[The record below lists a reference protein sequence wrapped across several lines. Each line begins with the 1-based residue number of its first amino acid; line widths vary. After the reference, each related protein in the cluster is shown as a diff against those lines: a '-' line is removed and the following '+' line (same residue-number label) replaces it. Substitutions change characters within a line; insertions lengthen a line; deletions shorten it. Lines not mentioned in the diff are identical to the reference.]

1 MSVTYPKQRLERRKS
16 INIDALVQSP
26 AMPTETPQNID
37 EPAVE
42 VTKEVSLVDERVA
55 DLMSHTIDVSAL
67 ATAVT
72 KQKAADAADTLE
84 DLDNVEA
91 AEVIELM
98 EDHAAAEA
106 LAEMEAPLA
115 VTIIEDLFDDDR
127 KQYGA
132 MLLTTMA
139 PDDATSIIRGLDE
152 EYVEPLFVC
161 MPVAYARKLRQ
172 LCDYEEESAAGI
184 MTTDFVSLFE
194 EMTITEVVDV
204 LRERELPE
212 HVQDLPVTNAKDELV
227 GVVSLRALLIG
238 LSEETVASTMERKV
252 VAVHS
257 GTDREQV
264 TREFDRY
271 GYEMLPVIDTSNRL
285 LGIITVDDVIDIIEE
300 EQTEDVQKTVGAG
313 AGEAVYSGLG
323 EKLKGRMPWLL
334 VSAIMMLPAT
344 YIVLGFETLI
354 REVALLAVFMP
365 LIAALAGNAGHQ
377 ALAVTLRGIVLDE
390 VRRERIAPLMR
401 REFLVGII
409 AGSTIGGAVA
419 LLLYAFGDGQLAAKL
434 GLIVACAMVV
444 SMSVGTF
451 TGAAIPLIMRR
462 VGADPAQASAIFLIM
477 VTDAIAF
484 STLLGFA
491 YIAKTW
497 MQGN

>member
-1 MSVTYPKQRLERRKS
+1 
-16 INIDALVQSP
+16 
-26 AMPTETPQNID
+26 MPVDDPQNVD
-37 EPAVE
+37 ENNVE
-42 VTKEVSLVDERVA
+42 VTELVSPENERVA
-55 DLMSHTIDVSAL
+55 SMMSHTIDVSAL

-84 DLDNVEA
+84 DLDDVEA
-91 AEVIELM
+91 TEVIELM
-98 EDHAAAEA
+98 EDQSAAEA
-106 LAEMEAPLA
+106 LSEMEVPLA

-127 KQYGA
+127 KQYVA
-132 MLLTTMA
+132 TLLTIMA
-139 PDDATSIIRGLDE
+139 PDDATSILRGLDE
-152 EYVEPLFVC
+152 QFIEPLFVC
-161 MPVAYARKLRQ
+161 LPVEYARKLRQ
-172 LCDYEEESAAGI
+172 LYDYEEESAAGM
-184 MTTDFVSLFE
+184 MTTDFVSLLE

-212 HVQDLPVTNAKDELV
+212 HGQDLPVTNKNDELV
-227 GVVSLRALLIG
+227 GIVSLRALLVG
-238 LSEETVASTMERKV
+238 HSSASVAETMEQKV
-252 VAVHS
+252 AAVHS
-257 GTDREQV
+257 RTDREQV
-264 TREFDRY
+264 AREFDRY

-323 EKLKGRMPWLL
+323 EKLKGRMPWLI

-344 YIVLGFETLI
+344 YIVLGFESLI
-354 REVALLAVFMP
+354 KEIALLAVFMP

-390 VRRERIAPLMR
+390 VRRDRILPLMR
-401 REFLVGII
+401 RELLVGLV
-409 AGSTIGGAVA
+409 AGISIGGGVAV
-419 LLLYAFGDGQLAAKL
+419 LLWLFGNEDLATKL

-444 SMSVGTF
+444 SMGVGTF

-477 VTDAIAF
+477 ITDAVAF

-491 YIAKTW
+491 YLAMTW
-497 MQGN
+497 LQGGTL

>member
-1 MSVTYPKQRLERRKS
+1 
-16 INIDALVQSP
+16 
-26 AMPTETPQNID
+26 MPVDDPQNVD
-37 EPAVE
+37 ENNVE
-42 VTKEVSLVDERVA
+42 VTELVSPENERVA
-55 DLMSHTIDVSAL
+55 SMMSHTIDVSAL

-84 DLDNVEA
+84 DLDDVEA

-98 EDHAAAEA
+98 EDQSAAEA
-106 LAEMEAPLA
+106 LSEMEVPLA

-127 KQYGA
+127 KQYVA
-132 MLLTTMA
+132 TLLTIMA
-139 PDDATSIIRGLDE
+139 PDDATSILRGLDE
-152 EYVEPLFVC
+152 QFIEPLFVC
-161 MPVAYARKLRQ
+161 MPVEYARKLRQ
-172 LCDYEEESAAGI
+172 LYDYEEESAAGM
-184 MTTDFVSLFE
+184 MTTDFVSLPE

-212 HVQDLPVTNAKDELV
+212 HVQDLPVTNKNDELV
-227 GVVSLRALLIG
+227 GIVSLRALLVG
-238 LSEETVASTMERKV
+238 HSSASVTETMEQKV
-252 VAVHS
+252 AAVHS
-257 GTDREQV
+257 STDREQV
-264 TREFDRY
+264 AREFDRY

-323 EKLKGRMPWLL
+323 EKLKGRMPWLV

-344 YIVLGFETLI
+344 YIVLGFESLI
-354 REVALLAVFMP
+354 KEIALLAVFMP

-390 VRRERIAPLMR
+390 VRRDRILPLMR
-401 REFLVGII
+401 RELLVGLA
-409 AGSTIGGAVA
+409 AGVSIGGGVAV
-419 LLLYAFGDGQLAAKL
+419 LLWLFGNEDLATKL

-477 VTDAIAF
+477 ITDAVAF

-491 YIAKTW
+491 YLAMTW
-497 MQGN
+497 LQGSTL

>member
-1 MSVTYPKQRLERRKS
+1 MSTDDNKKVEDS
-16 INIDALVQSP
+16 I
-26 AMPTETPQNID
+26 
-37 EPAVE
+37 VE
-42 VTKEVSLVDERVA
+42 VSVETSPEDQRVA
-55 DLMSHTIDVSAL
+55 TLLSHTIDISAL

-84 DLDNVEA
+84 DLDDVEA

-98 EDHAAAEA
+98 EDHAAADA
-106 LAEMEAPLA
+106 LSEMEVPLA
-115 VTIIEDLFDDDR
+115 VTIIEDLFEDER
-127 KQYGA
+127 KPYA
-132 MLLTTMA
+132 ATLLAIMA
-139 PDDATSIIRGLDE
+139 PDDAVSIIRGLEDKFI
-152 EYVEPLFVC
+152 EPLFVC
-161 MPVAYARKLRQ
+161 MPVSSARKLRQ

-184 MTTDFVSLFE
+184 MTTDFVSLLE
-194 EMTITEVVDV
+194 SLTITQVVEV

-212 HVQDLPVTNAKDELV
+212 HVQDLPVTNTNDELV
-227 GVVSLRALLIG
+227 GIVSLRALLIG
-238 LSEETVASTMERKV
+238 LSEETVSNTMEQKV

-257 GTDREQV
+257 DTDREQV
-264 TREFDRY
+264 AREFDRY
-271 GYEMLPVIDTSNRL
+271 GYEMLPVVDSSNRL

-323 EKLKGRMPWLL
+323 EKLKGRMPWLI

-344 YIVLGFETLI
+344 YIVLGFESLI

-390 VRRERIAPLMR
+390 VRRDRILPLMR
-401 REFLVGII
+401 RELLVGLV
-409 AGSTIGGAVA
+409 AGVTIGGCVA
-419 LLLYAFGDGQLAAKL
+419 LLLLIFGNEEIATKL
-434 GLIVACAMVV
+434 GLIVACAMIV
-444 SMSVGTF
+444 SMGIGTF

-462 VGADPAQASAIFLIM
+462 FGADPAQASAIFLIM
-477 VTDAIAF
+477 VTDAVAF

-491 YIAKTW
+491 YIGLTW
-497 MQGN
+497 MQGTTT